1 MLKLSVRKAVLAGA
15 IASVFALSA
24 CGQSEK
30 TEEAKVTTTEA
41 TTAEKSVPSAEDFV
55 EPVSQYKL
63 YVLAEVD
70 EFVIK
75 TKAFTDAIKAGNL
88 EEAQALYAPARLHYE
103 RIEPAAEM
111 FGDLDPIIDARE
123 DDFKKGAEDP
133 EFVGFHR
140 LEKILFEGNT
150 TDGAQVYAE
159 GLMKNVLELQ
169 SRLQEE
175 QIPVVKMV
183 QGAADLMEEIA
194 MTKITG
200 EEDRYSRTDLWD
212 FSGNLEGSMKI
223 VALLKPL
230 IQKAD
235 PALLTKLEAG
245 FTDAEATLNKYRTTD
260 GQGFQSYEA
269 VTEQD
274 KALMKSQIAA
284 LAEELATLR
293 GALGLDN

>member
-15 IASVFALSA
+15 IASMFALSA
-24 CGQSEK
+24 CGQGDK
-30 TEEAKVTTTEA
+30 TEEAKVATAEA
-41 TTAEKSVPSAEDFV
+41 TTSGVPSAEDFV
-55 EPVSQYKL
+55 APVSQYKL

-88 EEAQALYAPARLHYE
+88 EEAQELYAPARLHYE

-123 DDFKKGAEDP
+123 DDFKLGAEDP

-140 LEKILFEGNT
+140 LEKILFEGRT
-150 TDGAQVYAE
+150 TKGAEVYAD

-223 VALLKPL
+223 VELLTPL
-230 IQKAD
+230 IQKAN
-235 PALLTKLEAG
+235 PELLAKLTTS
-245 FTDAEATLNKYRTTD
+245 FTEAEATLNKYRTTD
-260 GQGFQSYEA
+260 GQGFQTYEA

-274 KALMKSQIAA
+274 KAVMKSQIAA

-293 GALGLDN
+293 GTLGLDN

>member
-24 CGQSEK
+24 CGQKEAVEEK
-30 TEEAKVTTTEA
+30 VASTEVAAPEQSA
-41 TTAEKSVPSAEDFV
+41 VPSAEDFIG
-55 EPVSQYKL
+55 PVSQYKQ

-103 RIEPAAEM
+103 RVEPAAEM

-140 LEKILFEGNT
+140 LEKILFEGKT
-150 TDGAQVYAE
+150 TKGAEVYAD

-223 VALLKPL
+223 VSLLQPL
-230 IQKAD
+230 IEKAD
-235 PALLTKLEAG
+235 PALLTKLTTG
-245 FTDAEATLNKYRTTD
+245 FTEAEATLNKYRTTD
-260 GQGFQSYEA
+260 GQGFQTYEA

-293 GALGLDN
+293 GVLGLDN